1 MPQIIPIKDLKNTSE
16 ISERQIKEGRVK
28 AARRSSAFFMR
39 WRKCVWKITEII
51 FISQII
57 TKISTH
63 LLTVLI
69 KGVIVRI

>member
-28 AARRSSAFFMR
+28 DARRSSAFFMR
-39 WRKCVWKITEII
+39 WRKCVWKIAEII